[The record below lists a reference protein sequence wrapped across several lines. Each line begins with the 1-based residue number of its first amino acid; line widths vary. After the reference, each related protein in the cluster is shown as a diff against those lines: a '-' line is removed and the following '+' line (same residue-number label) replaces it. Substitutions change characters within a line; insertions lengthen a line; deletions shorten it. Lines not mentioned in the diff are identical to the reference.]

1 MEKLGEVIVS
11 VPTAQDIEDEKF
23 DLTFS
28 LIFISG
34 NTKDEVIAAIK
45 SVSEIAEVYCEEYQ
59 MTAAPEEKAKEDSNI
74 QTFQIDEEAFL
85 YLNFNETP
93 QPSLRELEKMVKEI
107 QVAEVNEEEEEKETD
122 QQPDILQDREQ
133 WDLSGDII
141 DCFRR
146 YSSELSP
153 EEQEEIIKGIEEG
166 MTDQDVKRY
175 FTLVGAEKMRQYRR
189 VLIARKKKG

>member
-1 MEKLGEVIVS
+1 MNYISKEE
-11 VPTAQDIEDEKF
+11 F
-23 DLTFS
+23 TF
-28 LIFISG
+28 F
-34 NTKDEVIAAIK
+34 
-45 SVSEIAEVYCEEYQ
+45 
-59 MTAAPEEKAKEDSNI
+59 EEKAKEDSNI

-85 YLNFNETP
+85 YLNFNEMP

-153 EEQEEIIKGIEEG
+153 EEQEEIIKGIEDG
-166 MTDQDVKRY
+166 LTDQDVKRY

-189 VLIARKKKG
+189 VLMVAKIRDEDN